1 MRSDGGNGLLMKA
14 EGISKSFATSRR
26 ESFFSR
32 RRLKALDDVSIEI
45 GRGEKIGLIGR
56 SGSGKSTLIRC
67 LARLIE
73 PDNGRITFKGED
85 VTALPAKRFRRH
97 RKHLQVIFQNNY
109 SALNPGMSVR
119 QMLRETARLGG
130 RQGNLDETITGQM
143 RKVSLSEALLDRY
156 PRELSG
162 GECRRI
168 GVAMVDLIGPELLLA
183 DEPVTALDYINK
195 WEMLALFKKLNE
207 EKGTA
212 LLFATHDLEAMIDFV
227 DRVIVLYGGALVES
241 FPISRLWETR
251 HPHTVELVRYHG
263 FLKNKF
269 TEEVLAPYN
278 VENKDRI
285 IGKDGGGC
293 VFAHQCQRFRILGN
307 PDLCVDSRPPL
318 EQVGSE
324 HLVACHFSG
333 KVVE

>member
-1 MRSDGGNGLLMKA
+1 MNDSAKNSPLLRA
-14 EGISKSFATSRR
+14 DRISKSFVTARR
-26 ESFFSR
+26 ESLFSK
-32 RRLKALDDVSIEI
+32 RRLRALDNVSIEI
-45 GRGEKIGLIGR
+45 WPGEKIGLIGR

-67 LARLIE
+67 LAKLIE
-73 PDNGRITFKGED
+73 PDQGDITFKGESI
-85 VTALPAKRFRRH
+85 TAMPSKNFRRH

-130 RQGNLDETITGQM
+130 HQGNLDEIISGQM
-143 RKVSLSEALLDRY
+143 RKVSLSETLLDRY

-227 DRVIVLYGGALVES
+227 ERVIVLYGGTLVEA
-241 FPISRLWETR
+241 FPIGKLWETR
-251 HPHTVELVRYHG
+251 HPHTVELVRYYG
-263 FLKNKF
+263 FLKNRF
-269 TEEVLAPYN
+269 TEEALAPYN
-278 VENKDRI
+278 VENKGRI
-285 IGKDGGGC
+285 NVKDGGGC

-307 PDLCVDSRPPL
+307 PSLCVDTRPPL
-318 EQVGSE
+318 QQIDSE
-324 HLVACHFSG
+324 HFVACHFSQ